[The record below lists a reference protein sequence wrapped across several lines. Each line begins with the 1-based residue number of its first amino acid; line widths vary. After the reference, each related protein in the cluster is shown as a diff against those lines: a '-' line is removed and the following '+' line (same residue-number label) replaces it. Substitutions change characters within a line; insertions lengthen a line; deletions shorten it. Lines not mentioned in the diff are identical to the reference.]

1 MQPQGEIGVADAE
14 VVELQHE
21 RQHENL
27 ERHRNSGEEEN
38 PPETGGAHGAAHQG
52 PGRHRGDDDERGPGT
67 EIQAGWEQRF
77 FYDLQGD
84 EDGLPTGQLSGDF
97 RGSALALQLTNQG
110 QYLGYRLTTQLGVR
124 LDVRSLEVAEGR
136 RRTES
141 SGLTFLSILAGIW

>member
-1 MQPQGEIGVADAE
+1 M
-14 VVELQHE
+14 
-21 RQHENL
+21 
-27 ERHRNSGEEEN
+27 
-38 PPETGGAHGAAHQG
+38 
-52 PGRHRGDDDERGPGT
+52 
-67 EIQAGWEQRF
+67 
-77 FYDLQGD
+77 
-84 EDGLPTGQLSGDF
+84 SGDF